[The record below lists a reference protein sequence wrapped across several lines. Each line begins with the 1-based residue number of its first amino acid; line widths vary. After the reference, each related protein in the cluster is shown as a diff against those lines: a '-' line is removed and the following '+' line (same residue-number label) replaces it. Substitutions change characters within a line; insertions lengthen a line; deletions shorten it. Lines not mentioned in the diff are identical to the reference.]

1 MKKTGVALLCLFT
14 LSIFNLFAQENET
27 KIPAFHRV
35 DFISPGYRY
44 EFPLAGRF
52 TGSAGFETIP
62 YYTETSAYLSHLL
75 HFQAKAFYLLP
86 YVETGVQWRYSDA
99 RRIRMN
105 KDISHHIGSY
115 VNLSGRYYVEALNI
129 PLYRENV
136 DGIYSGGFTWR
147 LTWGIRRPAG
157 DAVVWDLFTGF
168 ESNIGDRVMSGGL
181 ILGVRLGLVL

>member
-44 EFPLAGRF
+44 EFPL
-52 TGSAGFETIP
+52 
-62 YYTETSAYLSHLL
+62 
-75 HFQAKAFYLLP
+75 
-86 YVETGVQWRYSDA
+86 
-99 RRIRMN
+99 
-105 KDISHHIGSY
+105 
-115 VNLSGRYYVEALNI
+115 
-129 PLYRENV
+129 YRENV

-157 DAVVWDLFTGF
+157 DAVIWDLFTGF